1 MEFIKNRSIVVLD
14 IETTGIKASTDKII
28 ELYMLKVYNNAVID
42 EYHSKFNPE
51 MEIPLFISNL
61 TGIYQWNVDSSPTI
75 EQEIKNIKT
84 FLGNSVVI
92 GHNLKFDLSFLN
104 YDLIN
109 HGLENI
115 SNEKIDTLK
124 LSRALLRNKV
134 KNHKLSTLSRYFKT
148 TSKNEHNAKA
158 DVLTTYEVFNNLA
171 SDERIIK
178 KKSITHLNSFL
189 NEVDD
194 ELKVQFT
201 YQNIPNSIGI
211 YCFLQNNKIQYV
223 GKSNNLRN
231 RIGSH
236 LSYAR
241 SFKSNKIVTNS
252 NNINFIELDSELIAL
267 IAEHRIINFIKPTY
281 NRSGKVPKNIY
292 WVKLKNNKLRLEIS
306 KIENTKNTLYKF
318 GPFTSYSKADNYK
331 KSIEEIFQLIKCKK
345 NNARKEKCD
354 ISLLLNSQCACIEN
368 FSLDNYLIE
377 KNEEFKNYFENLDTN
392 ISELKKLIKN
402 YSKNLEFENAQKYK
416 LLLSILLEHQEFSD
430 LFKKITQNNEVL
442 NSKLSNHGIKIQG
455 KQIFVE
461 KFKDFNNLFENNS
474 LNEEYSFPHFLSE
487 LQIILRYLRKSE
499 ANTIVS

>member
-14 IETTGIKASTDKII
+14 IETTGIRASTDKII
-28 ELYMLKVYNNAVID
+28 ELYMLKVYNNEVVD

-189 NEVDD
+189 NGVDD
-194 ELKVQFT
+194 ELKVQFS

-211 YCFLQNNKIQYV
+211 YCFLQNHKIQYV

-318 GPFTSYSKADNYK
+318 GPFTSYSKAVNYK
-331 KSIEEIFQLIKCKK
+331 KSIEEIFELIKCKK

-368 FSLDNYLIE
+368 FSLENYLIQ

-392 ISELKKLIKN
+392 ISELKNLIQN

-430 LFKKITQNNEVL
+430 LFNKIIQNNEVL

>member
-1 MEFIKNRSIVVLD
+1 MEFIKNKNIVVLD
-14 IETTGIKASTDKII
+14 IETTGIKANTDKII
-28 ELYMLKVYNNAVID
+28 ELYMLKVYNNEVVE

-51 MEIPLFISNL
+51 IEIPLFISNL
-61 TGIYQWNVDSSPTI
+61 TGIYQWHVNSSPTI
-75 EQEIKNIKT
+75 DQEIENIKT
-84 FLGNSVVI
+84 FIGDSVVI

-109 HGLENI
+109 NGFENI
-115 SNEKIDTLK
+115 ANENIDTLK

-134 KNHKLSTLSRYFKT
+134 RNHKLSTLSRYFKT
-148 TSKNEHNAKA
+148 TNKNDHNAKA

-171 SDERIIK
+171 SDERITN
-178 KKSITHLNSFL
+178 KKSISHLNSFL

-194 ELKVQFT
+194 ELKVQFS
-201 YQNIPNSIGI
+201 YEDIPNSIGI

-241 SFKSNKIVTNS
+241 SYKSNKIVTNS
-252 NNINFIELDSELIAL
+252 NNLNFIELDSELIAL
-267 IAEHRIINFIKPTY
+267 IAEHRIINFFKPTY

-292 WVKLKNNKLRLEIS
+292 WVKLKSNKLRLEIS
-306 KIENTKNTLYKF
+306 KIESTKNTLYKF
-318 GPFTSYSKADNYK
+318 GPFISYSKAVNYK

-345 NNARKEKCD
+345 NNARKEICD

-368 FSLDNYLIE
+368 FSLENYLIQ
-377 KNEEFKNYFENLDTN
+377 KNEEFKNYFENLDIN
-392 ISELKKLIKN
+392 ISEIKKLIKN

-416 LLLSILLEHQEFSD
+416 LLLSILVEHQEFSD
-430 LFKKITQNNEVL
+430 LFNKILQNNEDL

-461 KFKDFNNLFENNS
+461 NFNDSNNLFEINN
-474 LNEEYSFPHFLSE
+474 LNEEYSFQHFLSE

-499 ANTIVS
+499 ANTIVL